1 MKLED
6 IIHHDVVVKLNTL
19 KTDLE
24 LVKQIQTQLSVLD
37 LYPGGEWLDGA
48 YGNRT
53 EQAIVDFCKIASLNA
68 MSSGEFGKTFAHKLL
83 NLQKEPTSP
92 QQPKDLEKIY
102 QKFLKTAASGT
113 IDEPAFLYKRIRTSP
128 YKDQI
133 SRYSIRL
140 MQKPDGKSLVS
151 VAQDP
156 TKFQP
161 FPPLGQLPDINEQGL
176 SFLHKEITE
185 ACICVSSFV
194 DGEFRTQWLGRNALS
209 KTEFW
214 SASKIIQILNV
225 VCRSNAKH
233 ALIPIDSC
241 SVEGKDLGG
250 TYKELP
256 FHDVIKDIF
265 TYDNQIASSNSLA
278 AMLKQFSTPV
288 ELENWLKSMTG
299 NNTLIFTGRYG
310 EEPFIPQ
317 PELLGTDNQ
326 QPFTKKR
333 LILKGVSQKHEDENT
348 ITAYDLTRM
357 ISMLGWHYYI
367 PQSSRLPGAQWHSL
381 ESVIRAMGADA
392 ARLSDVALE
401 ELGLQDKISSPV
413 IISKLGNGVTK
424 IRNRAEA
431 VYVALVQFVQPG
443 VRGTNELISFSMAIK
458 GAKRLEPRD
467 VRREVVEL
475 DARMAT
481 EVTEIIRRAVTG
493 ELA

>member
-1 MKLED
+1 MQLED
-6 IIHHDVVVKLNTL
+6 IIHHDVVIQLNTL
-19 KTDLE
+19 KTDPE
-24 LVKQIQTQLSVLD
+24 LVKQIQTQLSL
-37 LYPGGEWLDGA
+37 LGFYPGGEWLDGA

-53 EQAIVDFCKIASLNA
+53 EQAIVDFCKAASLNT
-68 MSSGEFGKTFAHKLL
+68 MSSGEFGKTFAQKLL
-83 NLQKEPTSP
+83 DWEKESTSS
-92 QQPKDLEKIY
+92 QEPKELEKIY

-113 IDEPAFLYKRIRTSP
+113 IDKPAFLYKGIHTSP

-133 SRYSIRL
+133 PRYSIRL
-140 MQKPDGKSLVS
+140 MQKPDGKNLVS
-151 VAQDP
+151 VSQD
-156 TKFQP
+156 TTNFQP
-161 FPPLGQLPDINEQGL
+161 FPQVGQLPDIDEQGL
-176 SFLHKEITE
+176 NFLHKEITE

-194 DGEFRTQWLGRNALS
+194 EGEFRTQWLGRNALS

-214 SASKIIQILNV
+214 SASKIIPILNV
-225 VCRSNAKH
+225 VCRSNAKY
-233 ALIPIDSC
+233 ALIAIDNS
-241 SVEGKDLGG
+241 SVEGKDLSGN
-250 TYKELP
+250 YKELP
-256 FHDVIKDIF
+256 FHDVIKDIL
-265 TYDNQIASSNSLA
+265 TYENRIASSNSLA
-278 AMLKQFSTPV
+278 AMLKQFSTPF

-299 NNTLIFTGRYG
+299 NNNLIFTGRYG
-310 EEPFIPQ
+310 EEPLIPQ

-333 LILKGVSQKHEDENT
+333 LILKGVSQRHEDENT

-381 ESVIRAMGADA
+381 ESVIRAMGTDA
-392 ARLSDVALE
+392 ARLTDVALE
-401 ELGLQDKISSPV
+401 ELGLQSKISSPV

-431 VYVALVQFVQPG
+431 VYVALIQFVQPS
-443 VRGTNELISFSMAIK
+443 VRGTDELISFSMAIK

-467 VRREVVEL
+467 VKREVVEL

-481 EVTEIIRRAVTG
+481 EVTEIIRRAVMG